1 MLSLSHRHKEDERK
15 CAKVSRNSIWE
26 SEKLFVREAFS
37 EVMAAKEK
45 KKQLFDLCKKAA
57 AIKQIKIASST
68 KDRKKL
74 LEE

>member
-1 MLSLSHRHKEDERK
+1 M
-15 CAKVSRNSIWE
+15 
-26 SEKLFVREAFS
+26 EKLFVREVFS

-45 KKQLFDLCKKAA
+45 KTQLFDLCKKAA

>member
-1 MLSLSHRHKEDERK
+1 
-15 CAKVSRNSIWE
+15 
-26 SEKLFVREAFS
+26 
-37 EVMAAKEK
+37 MAAKEK

>member
-1 MLSLSHRHKEDERK
+1 
-15 CAKVSRNSIWE
+15 
-26 SEKLFVREAFS
+26 
-37 EVMAAKEK
+37 MAAKEK
-45 KKQLFDLCKKAA
+45 KTHDLCKKAA

>member
-1 MLSLSHRHKEDERK
+1 
-15 CAKVSRNSIWE
+15 
-26 SEKLFVREAFS
+26 
-37 EVMAAKEK
+37 MAAKEK
-45 KKQLFDLCKKAA
+45 KTQLFDLCKKAA